1 MGFIEN
7 KPIGLSLRLRVV
19 YFGRNFAYEEPEA
32 TWKVYLGHP
41 EEIQYQP
48 CRHQGLD
55 KEHHLLQGFMALS
68 DIDLCWN

>member
-19 YFGRNFAYEEPEA
+19 HFARNFAYEEPEA
-32 TWKVYLGHP
+32 TWTVYLGHP
-41 EEIQYQP
+41 EEIRYQP

-68 DIDLCWN
+68 DINLCWS